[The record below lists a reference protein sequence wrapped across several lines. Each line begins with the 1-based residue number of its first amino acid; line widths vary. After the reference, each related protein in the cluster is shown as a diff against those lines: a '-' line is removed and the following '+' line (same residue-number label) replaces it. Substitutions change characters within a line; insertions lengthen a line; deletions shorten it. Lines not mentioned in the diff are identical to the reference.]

1 MKRFIVSA
9 GNPIAFFV
17 LLFSN
22 VPGTIIK
29 LGGNMYRIS
38 LLGIVALI
46 ALGFVYLV
54 VCALIRM
61 AIKRNGTLLEHIRQ
75 ISATMYR
82 VSLVGLVVPFLLLC
96 EVEGNVFGFL
106 VFLPAVVLALVW
118 IGVSLYAIF
127 KNPKSMQEPDGSRQ

>member
-1 MKRFIVSA
+1 MKSIIVSA

-17 LLFSN
+17 LLFSH

-38 LLGIVALI
+38 LLGIVALV

-61 AIKRNGTLLEHIRQ
+61 AIKRNGTLLDHIRQ

-82 VSLVGLVVPFLLLC
+82 LSLVGLIVPFFLLWQ
-96 EVEGNVFGFL
+96 VEGNVFGFL
-106 VFLPAVVLALVW
+106 VFLPAVVLALMW

-127 KNPKSMQEPDGSRQ
+127 KNPKSMQELDGSRK